1 MFLELSQGTFLWS
14 WATSWA
20 PLHGMAIS
28 MIAATLAVFMTRWT
42 PIRAYFKLVIFA
54 GMLGTMPLGLAQM
67 GIVIP
72 ADNDHVVAL
81 LSFIGTIL
89 TVGIAVPYIFHQTLR
104 AASGKHS
111 KYIGE
116 TVHFTTPD
124 VTKIA
129 DTHVPTQ
136 VADAASTVKE
146 PVGKNT
152 LDFTSGPKAGETVNF
167 GAKTISI
174 GRAENNDIVVDDP
187 TVSRHHAKVT
197 YQDGKYTIED
207 LGSTSGTRVAGKE
220 VTMTQIAS
228 GETVKLGN
236 TEVGFNLGANVVK
249 PAPVQSPVRPDSD
262 NQMETRVI
270 SKPAPSV
277 AWLAVTG
284 GPGIGNTYHLKEG
297 TNLVGRES
305 GNGLSLDDQYM
316 SRKHAMLKVEGGNIS
331 IFDFGS
337 TGGTKV
343 NGTDIGARTLQ
354 PNSVIRVGETE
365 FKVIE
370 VDNPQQFDQATMSG
384 KTMVDRKGEHVAALM
399 VTSGQDAG
407 KSFMLSAGENSV
419 GRGGNA
425 SVCLNDG
432 SVSREHAMI
441 RCQGGKLYI
450 FDLGSTSGTWADG
463 QRIGGL
469 KVNNSDVISM
479 GRSEFTVMSR
489 APQPVGV

>member
-1 MFLELSQGTFLWS
+1 MFLELSQGTFLWN

-42 PIRAYFKLVIFA
+42 PIRGYVKSVIFA

-81 LSFIGTIL
+81 LSFIGTVL
-89 TVGIAVPYIFHQTLR
+89 AVGVAVPYIFYHTLR

-116 TVHFTTPD
+116 TVNFTTPG
-124 VTKIA
+124 VTNVA
-129 DTHVPTQ
+129 NAPWCFDTDQAVN
-136 VADAASTVKE
+136 E
-146 PVGKNT
+146 PVGMNMNT

-174 GRAENNDIVVDDP
+174 GRSEDNDIVVDDP
-187 TVSRHHAKVT
+187 TVSRHHARIT
-197 YQDGKYTIED
+197 HQDGKYTIED

-220 VTMTQIAS
+220 VSMAQIAS

-236 TEVGFNLGANVVK
+236 TEVGFNLGVNPAK
-249 PAPVQSPVRPDSD
+249 PAPAQSPAAPNSDDS
-262 NQMETRVI
+262 MKTRVI
-270 SKPAPSV
+270 NTPAASM
-277 AWLAVTG
+277 AWLAVTA

-297 TNLVGRES
+297 TNPVGRDS
-305 GNGLSLDDQYM
+305 GKGLSIDDQYM
-316 SRKHAMLKVEGGNIS
+316 SRKHAMLKVEGGNVN

-343 NGTDIGARTLQ
+343 NGTDIGAKVLQ

-365 FKVIE
+365 FKVVE
-370 VDNPQQFDQATMSG
+370 VDSPRQFDQATMSG
-384 KTMVDRKGEHVAALM
+384 KTMVDRKGEHVAVLM
-399 VTSGQDAG
+399 VTSGRDAG
-407 KSFMLSAGENSV
+407 NSFMLSEGENSI
-419 GRGGNA
+419 GRGGDSNV
-425 SVCLNDG
+425 SLNDD

-441 RCQGGKLYI
+441 RCQDGKLSV
-450 FDLGSTSGTWADG
+450 FDLGSTSGTSVDG

-469 KVNNSDVISM
+469 KVSNGDVISM
-479 GRSEFTVMSR
+479 GRSEFTMMAR